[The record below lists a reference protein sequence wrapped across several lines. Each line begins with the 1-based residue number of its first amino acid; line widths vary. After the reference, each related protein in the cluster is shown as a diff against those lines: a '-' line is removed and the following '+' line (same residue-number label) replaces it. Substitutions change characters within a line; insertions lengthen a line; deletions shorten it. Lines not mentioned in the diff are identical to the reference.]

1 MPDAPQLLP
10 PGCIT
15 EGATM
20 PQQGSFQPFRLDCRD
35 KVKPAR
41 FKLVASGSKKR
52 RVLAEA
58 TSQRWRALIFATP

>member
-1 MPDAPQLLP
+1 
-10 PGCIT
+10 
-15 EGATM
+15 M
-20 PQQGSFQPFRLDCRD
+20 PQQHSFQPFRLDCRD